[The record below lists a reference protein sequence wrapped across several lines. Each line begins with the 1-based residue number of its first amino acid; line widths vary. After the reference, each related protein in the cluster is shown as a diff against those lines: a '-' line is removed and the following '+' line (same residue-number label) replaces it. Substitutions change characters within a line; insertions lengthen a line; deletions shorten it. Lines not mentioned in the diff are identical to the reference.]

1 MNRILTEALGLVLAL
16 AIGFAAGWHANG
28 VSVTAGQ
35 VKTAR
40 AETTAVV
47 AGVTKQ
53 AAEQHAAGVV
63 EQGKSIA
70 LGAEQAG
77 IRATGDK
84 LQREIDRAP
93 FIVTAP
99 PIVIATPS
107 ASSASI
113 SCPDD
118 PVGSDDFVRLYN
130 AAARGADPATA
141 GTTTT
146 R

>member
-1 MNRILTEALGLVLAL
+1 MKNLAYLILAAVLAVV
-16 AIGFAAGWHANG
+16 IGFGFGWHAKG
-28 VSVTAGQ
+28 VSVESGQ

-40 AETTAVV
+40 AETQTVIT
-47 AGVTKQ
+47 GVKQ
-53 AAEQHAAGVV
+53 QADEQHKAQVA

-70 LGAEQAG
+70 LGTEQAG

-84 LQREIDRAP
+84 LQQEIDRAT
-93 FIVTAP
+93 FHVTAP
-99 PIVIATPS
+99 NITIATPTV
-107 ASSASI
+107 AL

-130 AAARGADPATA
+130 AAARGADPAAAASTGA
-141 GTTTT
+141 

>member
-1 MNRILTEALGLVLAL
+1 MNRTLAEVLGVVLAL
-16 AIGFAAGWHANG
+16 ALGFAVGWHAKG

-35 VKTAR
+35 ATTAR
-40 AETTAVV
+40 AETQTVI
-47 AGVTKQ
+47 AGVNKQ
-53 AAEQHAAGVV
+53 AAEQHAGQVA

-84 LQREIDRAP
+84 LQQEIDRAP
-93 FIVTAP
+93 FTITAP
-99 PIVIATPS
+99 NIIVATP
-107 ASSASI
+107 AVSI

-141 GTTTT
+141 GTAGA

>member
-1 MNRILTEALGLVLAL
+1 MNRILAEALGLVLAL
-16 AIGFAAGWHANG
+16 AIGFGIGWHTKG
-28 VSVTAGQ
+28 VSVTADQ
-35 VKTAR
+35 AKTAR
-40 AETTAVV
+40 DETAAVV

-53 AAEQHAAGVV
+53 AAEQHAGAVV

-70 LGAEQAG
+70 LGVERAG

-84 LQREIDRAP
+84 LQQEIDRAH
-93 FIVTAP
+93 FHVTTP
-99 PIVIATPS
+99 NLIIATPNV
-107 ASSASI
+107 AL

-130 AAARGADPATA
+130 AAAHGADPAVAGPA
-141 GTTTT
+141 GT